1 MPRAES
7 GPGRPS
13 GPKHSSKPSEPSG
26 SSGSSGSSASSGSG
40 SPESTADQAA
50 EVVSAAAS
58 AVPPRSRRRADPT
71 TGTFPPEGSAAAADR
86 SHPVPVRQW
95 PIVVVLTLVA
105 VGLAV
110 TSFNAFRPGVI
121 TIGVALLVGCALR
134 IALPEVGMLA
144 VRSRFTDVLVMGV
157 LGVAIVV
164 LALASE
170 PNPVITLPFVND
182 IARFFGRAQG

>member
-13 GPKHSSKPSEPSG
+13 GSQHSSGKHSGKPS
-26 SSGSSGSSASSGSG
+26 
-40 SPESTADQAA
+40 ESTADQAA
-50 EVVSAAAS
+50 EVVAVAAA
-58 AVPPRSRRRADPT
+58 AVSPRSRRRADPT

-121 TIGVALLVGCALR
+121 TIGAALLLGCVLR

-157 LGVAIVV
+157 LGAAIVV

>member
-1 MPRAES
+1 MPRADS

-13 GPKHSSKPSEPSG
+13 GPKHSAKSSESSEPS
-26 SSGSSGSSASSGSG
+26 A
-40 SPESTADQAA
+40 SPESAADQAA
-50 EVVSAAAS
+50 EVVSAAAA
-58 AVPPRSRRRADPT
+58 AVPPHSRRRADPT

-134 IALPEVGMLA
+134 ITLPEVGMLA

>member
-1 MPRAES
+1 VPRAES

-13 GPKHSSKPSEPSG
+13 GPKHSSKSSEP
-26 SSGSSGSSASSGSG
+26 SGSSASSGA
-40 SPESTADQAA
+40 PESTADQAA
-50 EVVSAAAS
+50 EVVSAAAA

>member
-13 GPKHSSKPSEPSG
+13 GPKHSSKSSG
-26 SSGSSGSSASSGSG
+26 SAASLGSPESSGSS
-40 SPESTADQAA
+40 ADQAA
-50 EVVSAAAS
+50 EVVSAAAA
-58 AVPPRSRRRADPT
+58 AVSPRSRRRADPT

>member
-1 MPRAES
+1 MPRADS

-13 GPKHSSKPSEPSG
+13 GPKHSAKSSESSEPS
-26 SSGSSGSSASSGSG
+26 A

-50 EVVSAAAS
+50 EVVSAAAA
-58 AVPPRSRRRADPT
+58 AVPPHSRRRADPT

-134 IALPEVGMLA
+134 ITLPEVGMLA